1 MGGGFI
7 GRWGLIIVVGV
18 GFVGLMVRG
27 IIAWFNLFVLNYCF
41 RVIISPYDISC
52 LPFLPSYSSLSPL

>member
-7 GRWGLIIVVGV
+7 GRWGHIIVVGV

-27 IIAWFNLFVLNYCF
+27 IIA
-41 RVIISPYDISC
+41 
-52 LPFLPSYSSLSPL
+52 